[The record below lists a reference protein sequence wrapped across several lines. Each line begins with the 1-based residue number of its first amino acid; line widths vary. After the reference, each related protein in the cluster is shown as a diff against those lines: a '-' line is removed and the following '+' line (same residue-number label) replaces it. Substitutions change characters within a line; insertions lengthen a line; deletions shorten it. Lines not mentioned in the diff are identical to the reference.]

1 MKWNALCYTDQT
13 FKLHYIYTYYFRF
26 GWWVFCFLHTKC
38 IHLQTAAASK
48 ISFHFNSF
56 SHRVRFHFNGI
67 SFSLHI
73 KLPEI
78 CRQLMCIDGL
88 LMEHTKGS
96 KGCIRF
102 RKKVFH
108 FCERNQT
115 TLDME
120 IPSSSSP
127 WVSSSSKAKKDTERE
142 GGVKIKP
149 WSITPKS
156 EETTLS
162 VTIQPVQCLQKVP
175 AARHWRHNWDK

>member
-1 MKWNALCYTDQT
+1 M
-13 FKLHYIYTYYFRF
+13 
-26 GWWVFCFLHTKC
+26 FCFLHTKC

-48 ISFHFNSF
+48 ISFQFNSF

-88 LMEHTKGS
+88 LMEHAKGS

-115 TLDME
+115 TMDME

-175 AARHWRHNWDK
+175 AARH